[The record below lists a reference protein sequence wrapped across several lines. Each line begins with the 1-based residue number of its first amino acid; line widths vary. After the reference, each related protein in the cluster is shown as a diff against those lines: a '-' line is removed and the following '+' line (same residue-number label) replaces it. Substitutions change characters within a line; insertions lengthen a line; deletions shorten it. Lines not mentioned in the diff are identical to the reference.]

1 MLSLFLFVLQGC
13 CTIAVSNIGVESESV
28 RRCEQVSVGADGSIA
43 VIVNS
48 VFHKEGPLSEGYIEN
63 SRIVM
68 GSREVV
74 RKSVTSSSLRDKGT
88 LLVQVNIVDEE
99 SNGWHM
105 LPYLLDKNDTFLSYL
120 PKSFQ
125 NNSTF

>member
-1 MLSLFLFVLQGC
+1 
-13 CTIAVSNIGVESESV
+13 
-28 RRCEQVSVGADGSIA
+28 
-43 VIVNS
+43 
-48 VFHKEGPLSEGYIEN
+48 
-63 SRIVM
+63 M